1 MDLSVNVK
9 CSSQSE
15 QSSGAESLTSTPG
28 DPEGETTRCCI
39 STASCLPRKPGM
51 EGDVEALA
59 LCEGQSAG
67 LVTHVQSAG
76 EVVKALADE
85 TTQVLEHCASLS
97 MDAGSAR
104 DHDRVRS
111 VQWAIGGGTAAE
123 SGSQAVGINAV
134 IWATGYQLDFGW
146 VHVPVFDEVGHP
158 VHQRGITSA
167 SGLYVLGLHWLYK
180 LKSAPFFGVGEDA
193 AFLAAAIAAKAEHN
207 RLTALQV
214 LRVCVKHVVGWFA
227 LRSFQEGSDD
237 EV

>member
-1 MDLSVNVK
+1 
-9 CSSQSE
+9 
-15 QSSGAESLTSTPG
+15 
-28 DPEGETTRCCI
+28 
-39 STASCLPRKPGM
+39 M